1 MSKAPI
7 TKVPSP
13 VGGGGLGWGRL
24 YRTAMDALYRFCV
37 IVAGGALV
45 LISAVI
51 PWGVFTRYVLNSA
64 ASWPEPMAILL
75 TIVLTFFGAAACYRA
90 GTHMSV
96 SVLVRVMPLPLR
108 RVIEPFAEGLVALVG
123 LFMVIWGARL
133 VDATWHQSI
142 AEFPS
147 LSVGLT
153 YLPIPVG
160 WRHNAAVRCRAPAD
174 RAPAAG
180 RRTDAAL
187 RRVHSRPME
196 ILIVVGTLLVCF
208 ALGVPI
214 AYALGL
220 GALAG
225 AYWIGIPLEAVMLQ
239 VSSGVSKF
247 AMLTIPFFVLAGAIM
262 AEGGMARRLVA
273 FANVLVGLVR
283 VRGGLSAVNVLATT
297 FLSGISG
304 SAVADTSA
312 IGSVMIPQ
320 MERTGYPRVFATN
333 VTISASVQALLVPP
347 SHNAVIYSLA
357 TGGTISIIS
366 LFMAGVMPGL
376 LLGASLVVL
385 CLVIAY
391 RNGHPR
397 GETVPLREAAK
408 IAIDALWGLVT
419 LAIILGGILGGIFTA
434 IEAGAVACIWAFF
447 VTMFIYRDYR
457 WRDLPELIHRTMRTV
472 AMVMTLIA
480 FASSVGYVM
489 ALMQVPARVTALL
502 LTLSSDKNV
511 ILFLINILLL
521 VLGCL
526 LDMAPSILIV
536 TPILLPVVMKFGVDP
551 VHFGMIMLL
560 NLGIGLCHPPV
571 GAILF
576 VGCAVGRVTIEQVVR
591 EIWPFYGVMFFV
603 LMLVTYIPSVSLW
616 LPRILG
622 L

>member
-1 MSKAPI
+1 
-7 TKVPSP
+7 
-13 VGGGGLGWGRL
+13 
-24 YRTAMDALYRFCV
+24 
-37 IVAGGALV
+37 
-45 LISAVI
+45 
-51 PWGVFTRYVLNSA
+51 
-64 ASWPEPMAILL
+64 
-75 TIVLTFFGAAACYRA
+75 
-90 GTHMSV
+90 
-96 SVLVRVMPLPLR
+96 
-108 RVIEPFAEGLVALVG
+108 
-123 LFMVIWGARL
+123 
-133 VDATWHQSI
+133 
-142 AEFPS
+142 
-147 LSVGLT
+147 
-153 YLPIPVG
+153 
-160 WRHNAAVRCRAPAD
+160 
-174 RAPAAG
+174 
-180 RRTDAAL
+180 
-187 RRVHSRPME
+187 ME

-225 AYWIGIPLEAVMLQ
+225 AYWIGIPLEAAMLQ

-385 CLVIAY
+385 CLVLAY

-397 GETVPLREAAK
+397 GETVPLREAVK
-408 IAIDALWGLVT
+408 IAVDALWGLVT

-616 LPRILG
+616 LPRMLG

>member
-1 MSKAPI
+1 
-7 TKVPSP
+7 V
-13 VGGGGLGWGRL
+13 
-24 YRTAMDALYRFCV
+24 
-37 IVAGGALV
+37 
-45 LISAVI
+45 
-51 PWGVFTRYVLNSA
+51 
-64 ASWPEPMAILL
+64 
-75 TIVLTFFGAAACYRA
+75 
-90 GTHMSV
+90 
-96 SVLVRVMPLPLR
+96 
-108 RVIEPFAEGLVALVG
+108 
-123 LFMVIWGARL
+123 
-133 VDATWHQSI
+133 
-142 AEFPS
+142 
-147 LSVGLT
+147 
-153 YLPIPVG
+153 
-160 WRHNAAVRCRAPAD
+160 
-174 RAPAAG
+174 
-180 RRTDAAL
+180 
-187 RRVHSRPME
+187 E
-196 ILIVVGTLLVCF
+196 ILIVIGALLVCF

-225 AYWIGIPLEAVMLQ
+225 AYSIGIPLEAVMLQ

-273 FANVLVGLVR
+273 FANVLVGFAR
-283 VRGGLSAVNVLATT
+283 IRGGLSAVNVLATT

-320 MERTGYPRVFATN
+320 MEKTGYPRVFATN

-366 LFMAGVMPGL
+366 LFMAGVAPGL
-376 LLGASLVVL
+376 LLGASLIVL
-385 CLVIAY
+385 CLVLAY

-397 GETVPLREAAK
+397 GETVALREAVK

-419 LAIILGGILGGIFTA
+419 LVIILGGILGGVFTA
-434 IEAGAVACIWAFF
+434 IEAGAVACLWAFF
-447 VTMFIYRDYR
+447 VTMFIYRDYS

-511 ILFLINILLL
+511 ILLLINVLLL

-536 TPILLPVVMKFGVDP
+536 TPILLPVVVKFGVDP

-576 VGCAVGRVTIEQVVR
+576 VGCAVGKVTIEQVVR
-591 EIWPFYGVMFFV
+591 EIWPFYAVMFFV
-603 LMLVTYIPSVSLW
+603 LMLVTYIPSISLY
-616 LPRILG
+616 LPRL
-622 L
+622 LSL

>member
-1 MSKAPI
+1 
-7 TKVPSP
+7 
-13 VGGGGLGWGRL
+13 
-24 YRTAMDALYRFCV
+24 
-37 IVAGGALV
+37 
-45 LISAVI
+45 
-51 PWGVFTRYVLNSA
+51 
-64 ASWPEPMAILL
+64 
-75 TIVLTFFGAAACYRA
+75 
-90 GTHMSV
+90 
-96 SVLVRVMPLPLR
+96 
-108 RVIEPFAEGLVALVG
+108 
-123 LFMVIWGARL
+123 
-133 VDATWHQSI
+133 
-142 AEFPS
+142 
-147 LSVGLT
+147 
-153 YLPIPVG
+153 
-160 WRHNAAVRCRAPAD
+160 
-174 RAPAAG
+174 
-180 RRTDAAL
+180 
-187 RRVHSRPME
+187 ME

-220 GALAG
+220 GAIAG

-385 CLVIAY
+385 CLVLAY

-397 GETVPLREAAK
+397 GETVPLREAVR
-408 IAIDALWGLVT
+408 IAVDALWGLVT

-457 WRDLPELIHRTMRTV
+457 WRDLPELIHRTTRTV

-616 LPRILG
+616 LPRMLG

>member
-1 MSKAPI
+1 
-7 TKVPSP
+7 
-13 VGGGGLGWGRL
+13 
-24 YRTAMDALYRFCV
+24 
-37 IVAGGALV
+37 
-45 LISAVI
+45 
-51 PWGVFTRYVLNSA
+51 
-64 ASWPEPMAILL
+64 
-75 TIVLTFFGAAACYRA
+75 
-90 GTHMSV
+90 
-96 SVLVRVMPLPLR
+96 
-108 RVIEPFAEGLVALVG
+108 
-123 LFMVIWGARL
+123 
-133 VDATWHQSI
+133 
-142 AEFPS
+142 
-147 LSVGLT
+147 
-153 YLPIPVG
+153 
-160 WRHNAAVRCRAPAD
+160 
-174 RAPAAG
+174 
-180 RRTDAAL
+180 
-187 RRVHSRPME
+187 ME
-196 ILIVVGTLLVCF
+196 ILIVIASLFVCF

-220 GALAG
+220 SALAG

-273 FANVLVGLVR
+273 FANALVGLVR

-320 MERTGYPRVFATN
+320 MEKTGYPRVFATN

-366 LFMAGVMPGL
+366 LFMAGVAPGL
-376 LLGASLVVL
+376 LLGASLIVL

-391 RNGHPR
+391 RDSHPR
-397 GETVPLREAAK
+397 GETVALREALK
-408 IAIDALWGLVT
+408 ISIDALWGLVT
-419 LAIILGGILGGIFTA
+419 LAIILGGILGGVFTA
-434 IEAGAVACIWAFF
+434 IEAGAVACLWAFF

-457 WRDLPELIHRTMRTV
+457 WRELPQLVHRTMRTV

-489 ALMQVPARVTALL
+489 ALMQVPARVTAVL

-511 ILFLINILLL
+511 ILLLINVLLL

-526 LDMAPSILIV
+526 LDMAPSILIC
-536 TPILLPVVMKFGVDP
+536 TPILLPVVVKFGVDP

-591 EIWPFYGVMFFV
+591 EIWPFYAVMFIV
-603 LMLVTYIPSVSLW
+603 LTLVTYIPSISLW
-616 LPRILG
+616 LPRL
-622 L
+622 LSL

>member
-1 MSKAPI
+1 
-7 TKVPSP
+7 V
-13 VGGGGLGWGRL
+13 
-24 YRTAMDALYRFCV
+24 
-37 IVAGGALV
+37 
-45 LISAVI
+45 
-51 PWGVFTRYVLNSA
+51 
-64 ASWPEPMAILL
+64 
-75 TIVLTFFGAAACYRA
+75 
-90 GTHMSV
+90 
-96 SVLVRVMPLPLR
+96 
-108 RVIEPFAEGLVALVG
+108 
-123 LFMVIWGARL
+123 
-133 VDATWHQSI
+133 
-142 AEFPS
+142 
-147 LSVGLT
+147 
-153 YLPIPVG
+153 
-160 WRHNAAVRCRAPAD
+160 
-174 RAPAAG
+174 
-180 RRTDAAL
+180 
-187 RRVHSRPME
+187 E
-196 ILIVVGTLLVCF
+196 ILIVIATMLVCF

-283 VRGGLSAVNVLATT
+283 IRGGLSAVNVLATT

-320 MERTGYPRVFATN
+320 MEGTGYPRVFATN

-366 LFMAGVMPGL
+366 LFMAGITPGL
-376 LLGASLVVL
+376 LLGASLIVL
-385 CLVIAY
+385 CLALAY

-397 GETVPLREAAK
+397 GEAVPLREAIK
-408 IAIDALWGLVT
+408 IALDALWGLVT
-419 LAIILGGILGGIFTA
+419 LAIILGGILGGVFTA
-434 IEAGAVACIWAFF
+434 IEAGAIACLWAFF

-489 ALMQVPARVTALL
+489 ALMQVPAKVTALL

-536 TPILLPVVMKFGVDP
+536 TPILLPVVVKFGVDP

-591 EIWPFYGVMFFV
+591 EIWPFYAVMFLV
-603 LMLVTYIPSVSLW
+603 LMLVTYIPTISLW
-616 LPRILG
+616 LPRMLA

>member
-1 MSKAPI
+1 
-7 TKVPSP
+7 
-13 VGGGGLGWGRL
+13 
-24 YRTAMDALYRFCV
+24 
-37 IVAGGALV
+37 
-45 LISAVI
+45 
-51 PWGVFTRYVLNSA
+51 
-64 ASWPEPMAILL
+64 
-75 TIVLTFFGAAACYRA
+75 
-90 GTHMSV
+90 
-96 SVLVRVMPLPLR
+96 
-108 RVIEPFAEGLVALVG
+108 
-123 LFMVIWGARL
+123 
-133 VDATWHQSI
+133 
-142 AEFPS
+142 
-147 LSVGLT
+147 
-153 YLPIPVG
+153 
-160 WRHNAAVRCRAPAD
+160 
-174 RAPAAG
+174 
-180 RRTDAAL
+180 
-187 RRVHSRPME
+187 ME

-385 CLVIAY
+385 CLVLAY

-397 GETVPLREAAK
+397 GETVPLREAVR
-408 IAIDALWGLVT
+408 IAVDALWGLVT

-457 WRDLPELIHRTMRTV
+457 WRDLPELIHRTTRTV

-616 LPRILG
+616 LPRMLG